1 MHQNQTND
9 FDLGIHPYPDGIFWT
24 VRMPDR
30 VAEADMDDG
39 TASYR
44 AKGLK
49 TPDYG
54 SIGNALAGGPF
65 VPARSSFDVEWGG
78 PAVPTSWS
86 TSDYTFH
93 GMQTQATIS
102 WSASEAGSTWK
113 SDSTGQTVESA
124 FVGIDR
130 NGVFR

>member
-1 MHQNQTND
+1 
-9 FDLGIHPYPDGIFWT
+9 
-24 VRMPDR
+24 MPDR

-65 VPARSSFDVEWGG
+65 VPARSSFDGEGGG

-86 TSDYTFH
+86 NSDYTFN
-93 GMQTQATIS
+93 GMQTPANIS
-102 WSASEAGSTWK
+102 WAAQEAGSDWEAEF
-113 SDSTGQTVESA
+113 TGRTVA
-124 FVGIDR
+124 AGFVW
-130 NGVFR
+130 V